1 MVTMIHAWI
10 MADLSPHAACMS
22 FRHSLNDGRPDAQD
36 IGSLAHLIHSITTMS
51 QKLCRDFSALGPQT
65 GRPATSTMAL
75 GEFFAKS

>member
-1 MVTMIHAWI
+1 
-10 MADLSPHAACMS
+10 MS

-51 QKLCRDFSALGPQT
+51 QRLCRDFSALPRQMG
-65 GRPATSTMAL
+65 GPATSTVAH